1 MSGRKK
7 IIIGAVVV
15 ALLIAYIGFAIFN
28 VSRTQAN
35 SGVPRNALP
44 VETEK
49 AHRETIVCKVGAKGT
64 VELVEVETVFAQVS
78 AAVDQVYVK
87 ADDEVVSGQVLAD
100 YDKKALERLN
110 DQLSEATLALQS
122 ARLSLQAA
130 RLATSDADKLRIE
143 NAQNE
148 YDNAKI
154 LYEAGAIAKKEVDT
168 AFEALQR
175 AEIQIEEQNKNM
187 QNQISLLQ
195 VSVAQSELRISQ
207 LNKEIA
213 SFSPAEFAMQGGTVI
228 ASFVK
233 KGDVVPTGMRLFE
246 IADISLNN
254 LVIKVNVPENEAR
267 NLGIGQEVEIRVNA
281 IGQEVF
287 AGHVSKISPLAS
299 IKQVGNSM
307 ETVLTLEIICEDAPL
322 KAGYTVDATIITKT
336 VADTVVVPLMSTLR
350 ENDGHNY
357 IFIMRDDFS
366 VEKRQIELGE
376 YSGIYV
382 QATNVA
388 EDEITIL
395 NPSAQL
401 QEEDIFVNPVHFF

>member
-1 MSGRKK
+1 
-7 IIIGAVVV
+7 
-15 ALLIAYIGFAIFN
+15 
-28 VSRTQAN
+28 
-35 SGVPRNALP
+35 
-44 VETEK
+44 
-49 AHRETIVCKVGAKGT
+49 
-64 VELVEVETVFAQVS
+64 
-78 AAVDQVYVK
+78 
-87 ADDEVVSGQVLAD
+87 VSGQGLAD

-213 SFSPAEFAMQGGTVI
+213 SFSPTEIAMQGGTLI
-228 ASFVK
+228 ATFVK

-246 IADISLNN
+246 IADVSLNN